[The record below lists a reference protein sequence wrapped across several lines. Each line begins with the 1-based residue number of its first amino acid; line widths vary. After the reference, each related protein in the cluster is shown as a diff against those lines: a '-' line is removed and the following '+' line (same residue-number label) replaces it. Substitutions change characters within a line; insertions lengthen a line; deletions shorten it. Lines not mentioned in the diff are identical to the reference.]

1 MSKARARERAKVRAG
16 KKQKKRTDIGKL
28 DQHNNHE
35 QFNYKNYAIKRPS
48 RNANAASPGTA
59 KRGAA
64 RSG

>member
-28 DQHNNHE
+28 DQQNNHE
-35 QFNYKNYAIKRPS
+35 QFNHQNYTIKGPS
-48 RNANAASPGTA
+48 GNANTAGSGTA